1 MWLFYGSI
9 IRGVVAAV
17 LLLNLG
23 SASAQ
28 ITSTSTTQSSAEVVE
43 ATSIAA
49 TQDLTFTI
57 LASTANDLR
66 NIGSALSSIAGI
78 GGTSNIV
85 VAAGGNSLSL
95 AVPASID
102 VVRSGGVETV
112 TVRTIG
118 LPSSVVGTDKAPIS
132 GILSGGVF
140 DAPVTVTGAL
150 GSGTLSFSIGG
161 RVVLANTLVPGSYH
175 GVLTVIAQYD

>member
-1 MWLFYGSI
+1 MRLFYGLI
-9 IRGVVAAV
+9 FRGVVVAAV
-17 LLLNLG
+17 GFPFGL
-23 SASAQ
+23 ASAQ
-28 ITSTSTTQSSAEVVE
+28 VDNTSTTQSSVEVVE

-66 NIGSALSSIAGI
+66 NIGSALSAIVGT

-85 VAAGGNSLSL
+85 VAAGGNALSL
-95 AVPASID
+95 AIPASID

-118 LPSSVVGTDKAPIS
+118 LPSSVVGADNSTIS

-140 DAPVTVTGAL
+140 GAPVTVTGAL
-150 GSGTLSFSIGG
+150 GSGALNFSIGG
-161 RVVLANTLVPGSYH
+161 RVVLANALAPGNYH
-175 GVLTVIAQYD
+175 GVLTVIAEYN

>member
-1 MWLFYGSI
+1 MRIFFGLIF
-9 IRGVVAAV
+9 RGVVVAAV
-17 LLLNLG
+17 GFPFGL
-23 SASAQ
+23 ASAQ
-28 ITSTSTTQSSAEVVE
+28 VDNTSTTQSSVEVVE
-43 ATSIAA
+43 VTSIAA

-66 NIGSALSSIAGI
+66 NIGSALSSIAGS

-85 VAAGGNSLSL
+85 VAAGGNALSL
-95 AVPASID
+95 AIPASID

-118 LPSSVVGTDKAPIS
+118 LPSSVVGADNSTIS

-140 DAPVTVTGAL
+140 GAPVTVTGAL
-150 GSGTLSFSIGG
+150 GSGALNFSIGG
-161 RVVLANTLVPGSYH
+161 RVVLANALAPGNYH
-175 GVLTVIAQYD
+175 GVLTVIATYN